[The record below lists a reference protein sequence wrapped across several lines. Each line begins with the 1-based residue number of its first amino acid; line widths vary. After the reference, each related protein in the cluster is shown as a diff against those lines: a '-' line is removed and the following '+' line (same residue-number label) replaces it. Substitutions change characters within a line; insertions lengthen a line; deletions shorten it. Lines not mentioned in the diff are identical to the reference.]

1 MPAGPLSRVTSLPA
15 QRLCIQLPGVS
26 MVYDDDVMMLGQETG
41 QDSLSLLSNCTLKPG
56 LFTCPAEPGALV
68 IFFGKH

>member
-1 MPAGPLSRVTSLPA
+1 
-15 QRLCIQLPGVS
+15 

-41 QDSLSLLSNCTLKPG
+41 QDGLSLLSNCTLKPG